1 MKMKKSKKDILKE
14 NMVMKKKKKNRCQM
28 KKWMDINSKITTVKI
43 MVIIQIIIKN
53 MKKTATKNNKR
64 TSITTITI
72 STSTIS
78 KPNKN
83 F

>member
-1 MKMKKSKKDILKE
+1 
-14 NMVMKKKKKNRCQM
+14 
-28 KKWMDINSKITTVKI
+28 MDINSKITTVKI